1 MKARDLRVALAQIG
15 LSQAELARIL
25 GRAPNTVTGWV
36 NADEMPAEVRLF
48 LWIALNHSLETAK
61 EAIKP

>member
-15 LSQAELARIL
+15 ISQAELARIL
-25 GRAPNTVTGWV
+25 GRAPNTVTAWA

-48 LWIALNHSLETAK
+48 CRVALDHGLDYAK
-61 EAIKP
+61 EALRP